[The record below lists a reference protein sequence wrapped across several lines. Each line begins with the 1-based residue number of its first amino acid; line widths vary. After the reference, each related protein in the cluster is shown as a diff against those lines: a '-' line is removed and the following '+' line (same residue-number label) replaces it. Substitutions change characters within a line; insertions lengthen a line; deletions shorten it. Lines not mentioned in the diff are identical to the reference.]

1 LAFLSLRLRKSVRTM
16 MAISLRAQPLVAP
29 PSATVRRSN
38 NSNTHTQR
46 VTTTTRASSSD
57 EELQLVRLTH
67 RLEATEAELEARDAQ
82 LQASYVDQN
91 ELIGRLEAAHAELAE
106 EHLGRVAAEK
116 ALDSLQKILE
126 ETLVDIRAIEEARD
140 TAELALKQDE
150 VSRHQQVAQLEEDIR
165 YAAKEAK
172 LYLHREME
180 ALAEVELQK
189 ETIDMLKGEN
199 TKLRSQLVELQTKM
213 TFDNKDDKDD
223 KDERAAGKADPSKK
237 KKKSASKKNGSTV
250 RITNAE
256 VVADLSELERALEDE
271 AKATKR
277 RSYEIR
283 AEAALLVETVEDR
296 AIELVEK
303 AQREVAVLKAELEK
317 VKGGE

>member
-1 LAFLSLRLRKSVRTM
+1 

-38 NSNTHTQR
+38 NSNTHRQR
-46 VTTTTRASSSD
+46 VTTTTRASSD

-126 ETLVDIRAIEEARD
+126 ETLVDIRAIEDARD

-213 TFDNKDDKDD
+213 TFDDKDDKDD

-296 AIELVEK
+296 ALELVEK

>member
-1 LAFLSLRLRKSVRTM
+1 M

-213 TFDNKDDKDD
+213 TFDDKDD

>member
-1 LAFLSLRLRKSVRTM
+1 
-16 MAISLRAQPLVAP
+16 MAVSLRAQPLVAP

-38 NSNTHTQR
+38 NSNTHRQR
-46 VTTTTRASSSD
+46 VTTTTRASSD

-189 ETIDMLKGEN
+189 ETIEMLKGEN

-213 TFDNKDDKDD
+213 TFDDKDGKDDKDD

-296 AIELVEK
+296 ALELVEK

-317 VKGGE
+317 VKGEE